1 MQTPW
6 GGGISN
12 DFLGLETNKVSVEE
26 IKIAYREQAK
36 KYHPDLNAGDN
47 RYEERLKD
55 INEAYKNLSDANT
68 RRKYDRMWYSRIGR
82 KKNKATK
89 QQEAKKTAT
98 RSEILN
104 VLFGIDRNNDEKEP
118 AKQRKSKVP
127 VQGEDVETEIPITIY
142 EGFFGQTKKISLRTI
157 NGKMKNFEINIP
169 AGIRNGEK
177 VRLIGQGKP
186 GENGGKNGDLL
197 IKINIEENKIFKLYG
212 SDLCTDLKLSPWEAA
227 LGTRV
232 DLKTIDGETKVYV
245 PQGIQ
250 SGEKIRIPS
259 KGYKDGKG
267 GRGDLVA
274 EIKIMVPK
282 KLELD
287 EQEMFKK
294 LKDMSTFNPRND

>member
-1 MQTPW
+1 M
-6 GGGISN
+6 IFK
-12 DFLGLETNKVSVEE
+12 DYYKILGLETNKVSVEE

-197 IKINIEENKIFKLYG
+197 IRINVAEDKQYKLVG
-212 SDLCTDLKLSPWEAA
+212 SDIYTELNISPWEAV
-227 LGTRV
+227 LGAKV
-232 DLKTIDGETKVYV
+232 EVNAIDETIGVYI
-245 PQGIQ
+245 PQGMET
-250 SGEKIRIPS
+250 GEEICIEN
-259 KGYKDGKG
+259 KGYKELLYEETG
-267 GRGDLVA
+267 
-274 EIKIMVPK
+274 EIKYLGHVEV
-282 KLELD
+282 LVQLSG
-287 EQEMFKK
+287 F
-294 LKDMSTFNPRND
+294 

>member
-1 MQTPW
+1 M
-6 GGGISN
+6 N
-12 DFLGLETNKVSVEE
+12 D
-26 IKIAYREQAK
+26 
-36 KYHPDLNAGDN
+36 GDN

-197 IKINIEENKIFKLYG
+197 IRINVAEDKQYKLVG
-212 SDLCTDLKLSPWEAA
+212 SDIYTELNISPWEAV
-227 LGTRV
+227 LGAKV
-232 DLKTIDGETKVYV
+232 EVNAIDETIGVYI
-245 PQGIQ
+245 PQGVET
-250 SGEKIRIPS
+250 GEEICIEN
-259 KGYKDGKG
+259 KGYKDNKG
-267 GRGDLVA
+267 GRGKFIIK
-274 EIKIMVPK
+274 IKIMIPK
-282 KLELD
+282 NISEKEKEIYRQL
-287 EQEMFKK
+287 KK
-294 LKDMSTFNPRND
+294 ISKFNPRET

>member
-1 MQTPW
+1 M
-6 GGGISN
+6 IFK
-12 DFLGLETNKVSVEE
+12 DYYKILGLETNKVSVEE

-82 KKNKATK
+82 KKNKDTK

-197 IKINIEENKIFKLYG
+197 IRINVAEDKQYKLVG
-212 SDLCTDLKLSPWEAA
+212 SDIYTELNISPWEAV
-227 LGTRV
+227 LGAKV
-232 DLKTIDGETKVYV
+232 EVNAIDETVGVYI
-245 PQGIQ
+245 PQGIET
-250 SGEKIRIPS
+250 GEEICIEN
-259 KGYKDGKG
+259 KGYKDNKG
-267 GRGDLVA
+267 GRGKFIIK
-274 EIKIMVPK
+274 IKIMIPK
-282 KLELD
+282 NITEKEKEIYRQL
-287 EQEMFKK
+287 KK
-294 LKDMSTFNPRND
+294 VSKFNPREI